1 MKAEGEEVHW
11 RAVGGERGFGPSGQE
26 EGEEG
31 ICLFIF
37 YFHFFNSKAI
47 FKTIIKI
54 TLNYV

>member
-31 ICLFIF
+31 ICLLFSISISLIAKPF
-37 YFHFFNSKAI
+37 SKP
-47 FKTIIKI
+47 
-54 TLNYV
+54 L